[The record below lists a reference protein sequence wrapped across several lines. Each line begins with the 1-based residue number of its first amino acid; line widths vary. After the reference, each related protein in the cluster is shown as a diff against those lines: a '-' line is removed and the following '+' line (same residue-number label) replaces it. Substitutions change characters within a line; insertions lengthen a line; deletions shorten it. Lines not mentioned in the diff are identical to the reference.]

1 MRNNKK
7 YIYNA
12 GSMFNEAQQTARKNE
27 GNELRKMFP
36 SFIIDNP
43 IDTDEFKHER
53 PTNKKIFEVDY
64 NGVRDADFVI
74 FELDSND
81 SGTHMEFGLAVEQAI
96 NNKDKYLFAI
106 VSDFRFKSGSFGNE
120 IPGFGLNEM
129 FSGAFFYEQ
138 LVKGEVPQIIVCD
151 SHKSAREAIKA
162 IVNNDTK
169 DYLKRFD
176 IKNIWK

>member
-7 YIYNA
+7 MIYNA
-12 GSMFNEAQQTARKNE
+12 GSMFNEAQQVARIAE
-27 GNELRKMFP
+27 GKELRKMFP
-36 SFIIDNP
+36 DFIIDNP
-43 IDTDEFKHER
+43 IDTDEFKNER

-64 NGVRDADFVI
+64 RGVRDADFVI

-96 NNKDKYLFAI
+96 QNKNKYLFPI
-106 VSDFRFKSGSFGNE
+106 ISDFRFKSGSFGNE
-120 IPGFGLNEM
+120 IPGFGINEM
-129 FSGAFFYEQ
+129 FSGAFFYEE
-138 LVKGEVPQIIVCD
+138 LLDKNVPQIIVCD

-162 IVNNDTK
+162 IVDNDSDNFTE
-169 DYLKRFD
+169 RFD